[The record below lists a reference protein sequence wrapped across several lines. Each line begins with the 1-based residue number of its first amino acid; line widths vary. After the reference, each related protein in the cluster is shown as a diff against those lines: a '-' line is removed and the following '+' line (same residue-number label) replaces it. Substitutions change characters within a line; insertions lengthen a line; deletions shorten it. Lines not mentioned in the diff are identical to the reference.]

1 MIGKTN
7 AQVIGDSTKYETA
20 VINLTSNQS
29 SATALNGLTVTVT
42 YDNITEEY
50 TWDGNAISL
59 DIPEGSTYTV
69 SSSALTNYTSP
80 SAVEYTAEAD
90 NVRSINLAYSTYA
103 LQLHYENYLIG
114 IDVTVT
120 CGDFKQVVYIEST
133 SPTPNMVYIPY
144 VENATITVEFEA
156 VSGYIT
162 PDILQLTMDSS
173 GGYVVWY
180 YEQLTEESS
189 SYWVIFDDSTST
201 TTLEVGGNVTVRDNI
216 RAKFKRCVAHP
227 NDDGS
232 ASIAYL
238 SDTDSTV
245 FPDGTT
251 PSNTDYMMVHFPKYY
266 YRCEDLGNSQHKL
279 YIAETQI
286 TSDYKEER
294 ECLIGVFEAYNDSS
308 VLKSK
313 PGVVSSGS
321 ITITNFYTY
330 AQANGAN
337 WGIIDYRAHK
347 TIANMFCIMY
357 GNTDIST
364 SNSSIPCSGGTKVY
378 NSGNTGDTLS
388 LGNSDGLVNKSSSF
402 LGLEDCYCGKYEFV
416 QGINIIANRK
426 WIVYDGGLYVDADN
440 VDLLSDGYTNI
451 REIGTAPTSN
461 GWITVIKH
469 GEYADVMP
477 TAVEGSDT
485 THYADYY
492 SQNTGNRIFLRSGS
506 SDDGSYCGVF
516 FSRAHNSSSAASS
529 TYIGSRLGFYG
540 KIVVKTKDEFLALE
554 PGFNG

>member
-7 AQVIGDSTKYETA
+7 AQVIGDST
-20 VINLTSNQS
+20 N
-29 SATALNGLTVTVT
+29 
-42 YDNITEEY
+42 DNI
-50 TWDGNAISL
+50 
-59 DIPEGSTYTV
+59 
-69 SSSALTNYTSP
+69 
-80 SAVEYTAEAD
+80 
-90 NVRSINLAYSTYA
+90 
-103 LQLHYENYLIG
+103 
-114 IDVTVT
+114 
-120 CGDFKQVVYIEST
+120 
-133 SPTPNMVYIPY
+133 
-144 VENATITVEFEA
+144 
-156 VSGYIT
+156 
-162 PDILQLTMDSS
+162 
-173 GGYVVWY
+173 
-180 YEQLTEESS
+180 TEESS
-189 SYWVIFDDSTST
+189 SYWVIFDDSTPT
-201 TTLEVGGNVTVRDNI
+201 TTLEVGGNVTVRNNI

-227 NDDGS
+227 NDNGS

-279 YIAETQI
+279 YIAESQL

-308 VLKSK
+308 LLKSK
-313 PGVVSSGS
+313 PGVASSGN

-402 LGLEDCYCGKYEFV
+402 LGLEDCYCCKYEFV
-416 QGINIIANRK
+416 QGINIIADRK
-426 WIVYDGGLYVDADN
+426 WIVYDGGLSVNADN
-440 VDLLSDGYTNI
+440 VDLLSDGYTNV
-451 REIGTAPTSN
+451 REIGTSATSS
-461 GWITVIKH
+461 GYITGIKH

-477 TAVEGSDT
+477 TTATGGSST
-485 THYADYY
+485 TYYADYFY
-492 SQNTGNRIFLRSGS
+492 QSKGNKVFLRSNN
-506 SDDGSYCGVF
+506 SDNESNCGVF
-516 FSRAHNSSSAASS
+516 YSCANIDPSYASASR
-529 TYIGSRLGFYG
+529 GSRLGFYG
-540 KIVVKTKDEFLALE
+540 TITVVTPTEFNALSNV
-554 PGFNG
+554 GGDN

>member
-7 AQVIGDSTKYETA
+7 AQV
-20 VINLTSNQS
+20 TSNDI
-29 SATALNGLTVTVT
+29 N
-42 YDNITEEY
+42 EE
-50 TWDGNAISL
+50 A
-59 DIPEGSTYTV
+59 
-69 SSSALTNYTSP
+69 
-80 SAVEYTAEAD
+80 
-90 NVRSINLAYSTYA
+90 
-103 LQLHYENYLIG
+103 
-114 IDVTVT
+114 
-120 CGDFKQVVYIEST
+120 
-133 SPTPNMVYIPY
+133 
-144 VENATITVEFEA
+144 
-156 VSGYIT
+156 
-162 PDILQLTMDSS
+162 
-173 GGYVVWY
+173 
-180 YEQLTEESS
+180 S
-189 SYWVIFDDSTST
+189 SYYIIFDDRTST

-227 NDDGS
+227 NDDDS

-266 YRCEDLGNSQHKL
+266 YRCEDLGNNKHKL
-279 YIAETQI
+279 YIAESQL

-313 PGVVSSGS
+313 PGVVSSES

-357 GNTDIST
+357 GNTNIST

-416 QGINIIANRK
+416 QGINIIADRK
-426 WIVYDGGLYVDADN
+426 WIVYDGGLFVDADN

-451 REIGTAPTSN
+451 REIGTSATSN
-461 GWITVIKH
+461 DYITGIKH

-477 TAVEGSDT
+477 TAVGGSDT

-492 SQNTGNRIFLRSGS
+492 YQNTGNRIFLRSGRS
-506 SDDGSYCGVF
+506 VNVAYGGVF
-516 FSRAHNSSSAASS
+516 FSHASNASS
-529 TYIGSRLGFYG
+529 FSGSGVGSRLGFYG
-540 KIVVKTKDEFLALE
+540 NITVVTPTVFNALW
-554 PGFNG
+554 

>member
-7 AQVIGDSTKYETA
+7 AQV
-20 VINLTSNQS
+20 TSN
-29 SATALNGLTVTVT
+29 
-42 YDNITEEY
+42 
-50 TWDGNAISL
+50 
-59 DIPEGSTYTV
+59 DI
-69 SSSALTNYTSP
+69 N
-80 SAVEYTAEAD
+80 
-90 NVRSINLAYSTYA
+90 
-103 LQLHYENYLIG
+103 
-114 IDVTVT
+114 
-120 CGDFKQVVYIEST
+120 
-133 SPTPNMVYIPY
+133 
-144 VENATITVEFEA
+144 
-156 VSGYIT
+156 
-162 PDILQLTMDSS
+162 
-173 GGYVVWY
+173 
-180 YEQLTEESS
+180 EESS

-227 NDDGS
+227 NDDDS

-266 YRCEDLGNSQHKL
+266 YRCEDLGNNKHKL

-308 VLKSK
+308 LLKSK
-313 PGVVSSGS
+313 PGVVSSES

-378 NSGNTGDTLS
+378 DSGNTGDTLS
-388 LGNSDGLVNKSSSF
+388 LGNSDGLVNESSSF
-402 LGLEDCYCGKYEFV
+402 LGLEDCYYGKYEFV
-416 QGINIIANRK
+416 QGINIIADRK
-426 WIVYDGGLYVDADN
+426 WIVYDGGLYVDADT

-477 TAVEGSDT
+477 TAVGGSDT
-485 THYADYY
+485 THYADCYY
-492 SQNTGNRIFLRSGS
+492 QKTGNRIFLRSGD
-506 SDDGSYCGVF
+506 SDVGESCGVF
-516 FSRAHNSSSAASS
+516 YSSADYASS
-529 TYIGSRLGFYG
+529 RSDTYFGSRLGFYG
-540 KIVVKTKDEFLALE
+540 NITVVTPTVFNALW
-554 PGFNG
+554 